1 MKESKLSPFDG
12 DLLAMIADITKVEPK
27 VTENDN
33 KFIVDVQPELTIPG
47 ETMEALGKAVAGRL
61 GDRLLGTSENHGVY
75 SFHISYDPEEYPEE
89 MRTRLVDPDATA
101 GTRYCRTL
109 LEVDAIQFRR
119 DNVDDVLRFTGGGT
133 VTTPRTPDGKA
144 MFSFPDGNG
153 IFVDVPESWYII
165 RELNGRFTARPERD
179 FKREFEPKKADY
191 ARKHKAICESEK
203 KAKPVNTCKGCPL
216 IDVCPAVQME
226 NQPERKREYK
236 KPEAFDVPKEVE
248 AMAEFFGEM
257 FPGTT
262 VEIYRVEMPRR
273 NPRDKRRGK
282 NKRKGGRHN
291 EK

>member
-179 FKREFEPKKADY
+179 FKREFEPKNN
-191 ARKHKAICESEK
+191 
-203 KAKPVNTCKGCPL
+203 PVENTQKEPTNKGCGDCANFTNE
-216 IDVCPAVQME
+216 DVTVTDIARRSNLNKGAGIYVAKNINP
-226 NQPERKREYK
+226 K
-236 KPEAFDVPKEVE
+236 K
-248 AMAEFFGEM
+248 
-257 FPGTT
+257 
-262 VEIYRVEMPRR
+262 
-273 NPRDKRRGK
+273 
-282 NKRKGGRHN
+282 
-291 EK
+291 

>member
-179 FKREFEPKKADY
+179 FKREFEPKNNPVENTQKEPTNKGCGDCANFTNEDVNGNGY
-191 ARKHKAICESEK
+191 CEAFKSEQSCGTCRYFNPEF
-203 KAKPVNTCKGCPL
+203 PVNGKPAPVCLAIKEMKGGT
-216 IDVCPAVQME
+216 
-226 NQPERKREYK
+226 EY
-236 KPEAFDVPKEVE
+236 
-248 AMAEFFGEM
+248 
-257 FPGTT
+257 T
-262 VEIYRVEMPRR
+262 
-273 NPRDKRRGK
+273 NPRGTQHYFRCS
-282 NKRKGGRHN
+282 NGRYEN
-291 EK
+291 GIGQ

>member
-1 MKESKLSPFDG
+1 MKESKLSPFNG

-133 VTTPRTPDGKA
+133 VTTPSTPNGKA

-179 FKREFEPKKADY
+179 FKREFEPKNN
-191 ARKHKAICESEK
+191 
-203 KAKPVNTCKGCPL
+203 PVENTQKEPTNKGCGDCANFTNE
-216 IDVCPAVQME
+216 DVNNGYCEAFKSEQSCGTCRC
-226 NQPERKREYK
+226 QEYK
-236 KPEAFDVPKEVE
+236 PK
-248 AMAEFFGEM
+248 
-257 FPGTT
+257 
-262 VEIYRVEMPRR
+262 
-273 NPRDKRRGK
+273 N
-282 NKRKGGRHN
+282 
-291 EK
+291 